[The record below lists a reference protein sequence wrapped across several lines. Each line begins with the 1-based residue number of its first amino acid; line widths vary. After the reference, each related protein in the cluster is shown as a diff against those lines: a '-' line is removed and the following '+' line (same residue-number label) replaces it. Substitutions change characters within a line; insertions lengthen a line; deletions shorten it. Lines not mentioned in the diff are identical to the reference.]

1 MMSPLDSRIMDINS
15 EYLGV
20 KTDILM
26 ENAGE
31 QLANVISD
39 LYSGKRI
46 LFICGTGN
54 NGGDGFV
61 AARLLSADVAVINPP
76 KSELA
81 KEMFAK
87 ISASKYSEDII
98 GNYDVIVDCLLGTG
112 IKGTVREEYA
122 KCIKAINN
130 SGKTVISCDIPS
142 GFGTECSVKPE
153 VTVTFH
159 DLKEGMNE
167 NTCGK
172 IVIADIGIPEDAYTY
187 VGLGDMLRYPV
198 PEKESH
204 KGQNGR
210 LLIIGGGPYI
220 GAPAMSGMAAFR
232 IGADLVRIATP
243 DSSFSEIS
251 SFCPMFI
258 MHRIPGNHLTEDSVD
273 MLLQI
278 AENTDA
284 VLIGP
289 GLGTDP
295 ETMNAVRSFTAKCS
309 KPMVIDADGITA
321 ISEKPIGRDAPT
333 VYTPHHAEFRRLTG
347 DMDQSE
353 FSAKYNATIVLKG
366 AEDVITDGVRT
377 RRNRTGTPAM
387 TSGGTGDV
395 LAGTIAG
402 LLSKGMN
409 PFDAGCLGAYICGKA
424 GEYAFNVHSYG
435 LMATDIIDNI
445 SRVLRDGLK

>member
-20 KTDILM
+20 KTSILM

-39 LYSGKRI
+39 MYSGKRV

-87 ISASKYSEDII
+87 ISASEYSEDII
-98 GNYDVIVDCLLGTG
+98 KNYDVIVDCLLGTG
-112 IKGTVREEYA
+112 IKGTVREKYA
-122 KCIKAINN
+122 ECIRAINN
-130 SGKTVISCDIPS
+130 SGKTVVSCDIPS

-159 DLKEGMNE
+159 DIKEGMNE
-167 NTCGK
+167 DSCGK
-172 IVIADIGIPEDAYTY
+172 IVIADIGIPEDAYAY
-187 VGLGDMLRYPV
+187 VGPGDMLRYPI

-243 DSSFSEIS
+243 ESSFSEIS
-251 SFCPMFI
+251 SFCPVFI
-258 MHRIPGNHLTEDSVD
+258 MHKIPGDYLTEDSVD
-273 MLLQI
+273 MLLRI
-278 AENTDA
+278 AENADA

-289 GLGTDP
+289 GLGTNP
-295 ETMNAVRSFTAKCS
+295 ETMNAVRSFTSKCS

-321 ISEKPIGRDAPT
+321 IAEKPIRRDAPT
-333 VYTPHHAEFRRLTG
+333 VYTPHHAEFRRLAG
-347 DMDQSE
+347 NMSQSE
-353 FSAKYNATIVLKG
+353 FSAKYNATVVLKG
-366 AEDVITDGVRT
+366 AEDIITDGVKT
-377 RRNRTGTPAM
+377 RRNDTGTPAM

-424 GEYAFNVHSYG
+424 GEYAFDVHSYG
-435 LMATDIIDNI
+435 LMATDVIENI
-445 SRVLRDGLK
+445 SKVLRDGLK